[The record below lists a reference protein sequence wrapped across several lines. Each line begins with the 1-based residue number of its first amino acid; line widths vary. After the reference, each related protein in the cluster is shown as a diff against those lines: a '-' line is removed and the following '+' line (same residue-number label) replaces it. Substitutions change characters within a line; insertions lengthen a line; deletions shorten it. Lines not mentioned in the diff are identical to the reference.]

1 MTDSSLASLRH
12 HAEARAAQ
20 RDWPGAISSF
30 EAILARRPDDA
41 DVLVQL
47 SYMESLSGHYR
58 RARGYALRASLQ
70 TPGDARVVTELV
82 ARLRTFNEIAAVNRV
97 LDLLPPMSRLDIP
110 LLISLGAQLSYL
122 NQQERAL
129 SFLDEARRGDPD
141 FPPTLLARAQVLAYL
156 GRFKEAEADLLR
168 CQQRAPQIPK
178 LYWLLSRLR
187 TQPPSANHVERIR
200 QLLAKPGLKS
210 EEVALLGY
218 ALHKSLDDLGDF
230 EGAWQGLELARK
242 AKRSSLDY
250 RLEDS
255 RALMQSL
262 IHMPVGV
269 AVNLPADMAGRV
281 PIFIVGMHRSGTTLL
296 EQMLDGHS
304 DVHGV
309 GEVYDFTC
317 QMREA
322 TDYHCK
328 GVIDRTLVERSHGVD
343 FAAVGT
349 GYLAGMEWRL
359 GKERYFTDKLPS
371 NFLNVGYIC
380 QALPHARILHMVRDP
395 VETCYSNLCELFGE
409 ANAYSYDQVELAD
422 YHLQYQRL
430 MAHWHQRYPGR
441 IFDVD
446 YGALT
451 RNPEAVIRQVSAFCE
466 LGYEPG
472 MLDTISRRR
481 GVATASAVQVREK
494 VVARDVPKWEP
505 YRTHLQPLISHLQS

>member
-1 MTDSSLASLRH
+1 MTESSLDSLRRQ
-12 HAEARAAQ
+12 AETQAAQ
-20 RDWPGAISSF
+20 RDWPAAIASF
-30 EAILARRPDDA
+30 EAILAKRPNDA

-58 RARGYALRASLQ
+58 RARSYALRASSQ
-70 TPGDARVVTELV
+70 APRDTRVVTELV
-82 ARLRTFNEIAAVNRV
+82 ARLRTFNEIAAVRRV
-97 LDLLPPMSRLDIP
+97 LELLPSMSRLEIP
-110 LLISLGAQLSYL
+110 LLINLAAQLSYL
-122 NQQERAL
+122 NQQEHAL

-156 GRFKEAEADLLR
+156 GRFKEAEMDLLR
-168 CQQRAPQIPK
+168 CLRRAPQIPK

-187 TQPPSANHVERIR
+187 KQTPSDNHVARIR
-200 QLLAKPGLKS
+200 QLLATPGRSNDELT
-210 EEVALLGY
+210 LLGY
-218 ALHKSLDDLGDF
+218 ALYKSLDDLGDF
-230 EGAWQGLELARK
+230 EGAWRGLEIACK
-242 AKRSSLDY
+242 AKRFSLDY

-255 RALMQSL
+255 RALMESL
-262 IHMPVGV
+262 IGMP
-269 AVNLPADMAGRV
+269 ASAAPLSAADMIGRV

-322 TDYHCK
+322 TDHHCR

-343 FAAVGT
+343 FAAVGEK
-349 GYLAGMEWRL
+349 YLAGMEWRL
-359 GKERYFTDKLPS
+359 GKARYFTDKLPS
-371 NFLNVGYIC
+371 NFLNIGYIC
-380 QALPHARILHMVRDP
+380 QALPQAKILHMVRDP
-395 VETCYSNLCELFGE
+395 METCFSNLCELFGE

-430 MAHWHQRYPGR
+430 MEHWHQRYPGR

-446 YGALT
+446 YRALT
-451 RNPEAVIRQVSAFCE
+451 RDPETVVRQVSTYCG

-472 MLDTISRRR
+472 MLDTASRTR

-494 VVARDVPKWEP
+494 VTARESPKWEP
-505 YRTHLQPLISHLQS
+505 YRTHLQPLIAHLRS